1 MEITEELLL
10 DELYRNLSRRDSTPW
25 SSLASVDLTSDE
37 IPAIG
42 SRQSFAPAEDDLFKE
57 TWPLPPEETAKEYE
71 LYLADIGVRI

>member
-10 DELYRNLSRRDSTPW
+10 VEL
-25 SSLASVDLTSDE
+25 
-37 IPAIG
+37 
-42 SRQSFAPAEDDLFKE
+42 FPAEDDLIKE